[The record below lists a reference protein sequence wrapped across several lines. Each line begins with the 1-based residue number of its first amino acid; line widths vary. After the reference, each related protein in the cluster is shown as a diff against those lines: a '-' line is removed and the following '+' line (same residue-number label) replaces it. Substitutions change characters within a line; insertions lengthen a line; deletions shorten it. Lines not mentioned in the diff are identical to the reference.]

1 LNKDISMIGTIQ
13 VLNTEECPVIAGGT
27 KVEVIDILNFPAT
40 NSQFVILQDY
50 ENIPL
55 NKHGQPDPIISTIRL
70 RDNTFIPEWV
80 PRG

>member
-1 LNKDISMIGTIQ
+1 MITDVCKGTVR
-13 VLNTEECPVIAGGT
+13 VLLKADCPVIADGV

-80 PRG
+80 PQG

>member
-1 LNKDISMIGTIQ
+1 MIGTIQ
-13 VLNTEECPVIAGGT
+13 VLNTEECPVIAVGT
-27 KVEVIDILNFPAT
+27 KVKVIDILNFPAT

-70 RDNTFIPEWV
+70 RDNTFISEWV
-80 PRG
+80 HEVK

>member
-1 LNKDISMIGTIQ
+1 MIGSIQ
-13 VLNTEECPVIAGGT
+13 VLSDANCPVIADGT
-27 KVEVIDILNFPAT
+27 KVEVVDILNFPAT

-55 NKHGQPDPIISTIRL
+55 NKHGQPEPIVSTVRL
-70 RDNTFIPEWV
+70 TEKTFIPEWV

>member
-1 LNKDISMIGTIQ
+1 MIGSIQ
-13 VLNTEECPVIAGGT
+13 ILSDANCPVIVDGT

-40 NSQFVILQDY
+40 DSKFITIKDY

-70 RDNTFIPEWV
+70 TEKTFTLEWI

>member
-1 LNKDISMIGTIQ
+1 MIGSIQ
-13 VLNTEECPVIAGGT
+13 ILSDANCPVIADGT
-27 KVEVIDILNFPAT
+27 KVEVTDILNFPAT
-40 NSQFVILQDY
+40 DSKFITIKDY

-80 PRG
+80 LRG